1 MTSALPCGSDNVTPR
16 ASFAPSCLIPK
27 FPFYVHEEKQSE
39 VKVLVAQSCSTLCD
53 SMDCNLPSSSI
64 HGITQARTLELVA
77 CPPPGDLPDWAWR
90 NRSLNHVN
98 ILTKITQQ
106 EAVEPG
112 VKTRTM
118 LFNICIALGFVHFLV
133 FHKKMWFKRFC
144 LNTLHLPISGEIRTY
159 VWQIP
164 ERSGPTSND
173 FECIPWFYYSTV
185 DMVKVSFKFQLLHC
199 LLLGIMT
206 KARLYFSLKS
216 QFYVNFLNTA

>member
-1 MTSALPCGSDNVTPR
+1 MFNSLWP
-16 ASFAPSCLIPK
+16 
-27 FPFYVHEEKQSE
+27 H
-39 VKVLVAQSCSTLCD
+39 
-53 SMDCNLPSSSI
+53 MDCSLSSSSAP
-64 HGITQARTLELVA
+64 GIIQARTPELVA

-98 ILTKITQQ
+98 TLTKITKQ

-118 LFNICIALGFVHFLV
+118 LLNICIALGFVHFLV
-133 FHKKMWFKRFC
+133 FHKEMWFKRFS
-144 LNTLHLPISGEIRTY
+144 LNTLHLPISGEIQTY
-159 VWQIP
+159 VWQVP

-185 DMVKVSFKFQLLHC
+185 DIVKVSFKFQFLYLE
-199 LLLGIMT
+199 IMT
-206 KARLYFSLKS
+206 KARFYFSLKS

>member
-1 MTSALPCGSDNVTPR
+1 M
-16 ASFAPSCLIPK
+16 
-27 FPFYVHEEKQSE
+27 HEEKQSE
-39 VKVLVAQSCSTLCD
+39 VKVLGAQSCSTLCD
-53 SMDCNLPSSSI
+53 PI
-64 HGITQARTLELVA
+64 WTVA
-77 CPPPGDLPDWAWR
+77 CQASLSLGSSRQGHWSWLHPPPGDLPDWAWR

-98 ILTKITQQ
+98 TLTKITKP

-133 FHKKMWFKRFC
+133 FHKEMQFKRFC
-144 LNTLHLPISGEIRTY
+144 LNPLHLPISGEIRTY
-159 VWQIP
+159 VWQVP

-185 DMVKVSFKFQLLHC
+185 DMVKVSFKFQFLYLE
-199 LLLGIMT
+199 ITT
-206 KARLYFSLKS
+206 KARFYFSLKP